1 MAGAVSCALAL
12 VGIITLTSVAS
23 KTSAVTISAHLT
35 EKKSFTEARV
45 KKVKLVYSLSATSTS
60 FAYRLA
66 FKKGPEWQ
74 TVTSVKKTGIFRGT
88 HKIKLRGLFA
98 GKPVKVGDYRLQLIA
113 DGGNRLLGFT
123 VKGSKPVNT
132 VLPAISGATR
142 QGQALTASKG
152 SWNYSPTSY
161 NYQWRRCDSDGAS
174 CSDISGASANSY
186 TLSVKD
192 IAGSTARVVVTA
204 SNSYGSAKT
213 ASAPMAVG
221 ATVRETSAGED
232 HTCALSS
239 VGTVKCW
246 GSNSGGQLGN
256 GTHRVST
263 TPVQVKGVGGTGTLS
278 NVTQISAGNHYTCAL
293 LSNHTV
299 ECWGENG
306 DGQLGNG
313 THHYSTTPVRVER
326 VSGTGTLSN
335 VTEISAGAGH
345 TCALLSDGTVECWGA
360 NWIGQLGNGA
370 RLRLATTDSSIPV
383 RVKGVGGT
391 GALSNVAEIS
401 AGAVTTCALLTD
413 RTVKCWGYNSQGEL
427 GNGTT
432 ISSSTPVPVK
442 GNAGTSA
449 ISDATQISAGG
460 NHTCTLLT
468 DRTVKCWGTSG
479 AGELGN
485 GVDLDWEAKN
495 YRSTPVQV
503 KGVGGTGTL
512 SNVTQI
518 STGDD
523 YTCALQSDH
532 TVECWGD
539 NYDGDLGDGTVNYSS
554 TPAHVKGVGGTGAL
568 SNVTQIGAGYEHTCA
583 LLADHTVECWGS
595 NYGGELGNGK
605 RGFSA
610 KTPVSVIGI
619 P

>member
-1 MAGAVSCALAL
+1 LGGAVSCALVL
-12 VGIITLTSVAS
+12 VGIITLTGVAS
-23 KTSAVTISAHLT
+23 KASAVNISAHLT
-35 EKKSFTEARV
+35 EKKSFTETQV
-45 KKVKLVYSLSATSTS
+45 EKVKLVYSFSARSKS
-60 FAYRLA
+60 FAYRLG

-74 TVTSVKKTGIFRGT
+74 TVTSVKTTGIFTGT
-88 HKIKLRGLFA
+88 HKVKLKELFA
-98 GKPVKVGDYRLQLIA
+98 GKPVKVGDYRLELFA
-113 DGGNRLLGFT
+113 DGGSRLIGFK

-132 VLPAISGATR
+132 VLPAVSGATR

-213 ASAPMAVG
+213 ASAPMAVR

-263 TPVQVKGVGGTGTLS
+263 TPAQVKGVGGTGTLS

-293 LSNHTV
+293 LSN
-299 ECWGENG
+299 
-306 DGQLGNG
+306 
-313 THHYSTTPVRVER
+313 
-326 VSGTGTLSN
+326 
-335 VTEISAGAGH
+335 
-345 TCALLSDGTVECWGA
+345 
-360 NWIGQLGNGA
+360 
-370 RLRLATTDSSIPV
+370 
-383 RVKGVGGT
+383 
-391 GALSNVAEIS
+391 
-401 AGAVTTCALLTD
+401 
-413 RTVKCWGYNSQGEL
+413 
-427 GNGTT
+427 
-432 ISSSTPVPVK
+432 
-442 GNAGTSA
+442 
-449 ISDATQISAGG
+449 
-460 NHTCTLLT
+460 
-468 DRTVKCWGTSG
+468 
-479 AGELGN
+479 
-485 GVDLDWEAKN
+485 
-495 YRSTPVQV
+495 
-503 KGVGGTGTL
+503 
-512 SNVTQI
+512 
-518 STGDD
+518 
-523 YTCALQSDH
+523 H